1 MCPCTFL
8 NIVLTTVE
16 TVSHKEMNN
25 KMNNQDVLSECHH
38 TSICDSKRGGRGLA
52 SEERVIFV
60 LELLG
65 PILPVHFH
73 RFHRK
78 KSLRSWDKSH
88 QRASSGPLRVS
99 TTKRRNPLHFQ
110 SDQILQFPICV
121 LKNLRNCIPAVL
133 LSTQLEDTAV
143 TKTHFQ
149 VAGPWGR
156 QPREWP
162 LAWETFLELEL
173 CLAPKRAPLTFS
185 S

>member
-1 MCPCTFL
+1 MCAYVHSW
-8 NIVLTTVE
+8 IVLTAVE

-25 KMNNQDVLSECHH
+25 NQDVLSECHH
-38 TSICDSKRGGRGLA
+38 ASTCDSKRGGRGLA
-52 SEERVIFV
+52 SKGRVTFV

-78 KSLRSWDKSH
+78 KYLRCWDRSH
-88 QRASSGPLRVS
+88 QRASPGPLRVS
-99 TTKRRNPLHFQ
+99 TTQRRSPLHFQ

-121 LKNLRNCIPAVL
+121 PKNLMVLKNLKNCIPALL

-149 VAGPWGR
+149 VAGSRGR
-156 QPREWP
+156 QTRE
-162 LAWETFLELEL
+162 
-173 CLAPKRAPLTFS
+173 
-185 S
+185 

>member
-1 MCPCTFL
+1 
-8 NIVLTTVE
+8 
-16 TVSHKEMNN
+16 MN
-25 KMNNQDVLSECHH
+25 NNQDVPSEYHH
-38 TSICDSKRGGRGLA
+38 ASICDSKRGGRELA

-73 RFHRK
+73 RFHREQY
-78 KSLRSWDKSH
+78 LRSWDKSH
-88 QRASSGPLRVS
+88 QRASSGPLRVH

-110 SDQILQFPICV
+110 SDQILQFPLCV
-121 LKNLRNCIPAVL
+121 LKNLMVLKNLKNCIPAVL

-162 LAWETFLELEL
+162 LAWETCLELEL
-173 CLAPKRAPLTFS
+173 CLTPKHVLVTFGS
-185 S
+185 